1 MKDVS
6 VQRNYKD
13 TLFRMLFKEKE
24 RLLSLYNGLNGTAYT
39 DAEKLEI
46 TTLEN
51 AIYMNYKND
60 VSFVLGHELMLYEHQ
75 STVNPN
81 MPLRSLIYVA
91 QVLQGRVKD
100 ERLYGKEL
108 VRLPVPKFV
117 VFYNGVE
124 FQPEKQKLRLSD
136 AFEERQEEPEL
147 ELTVTV
153 YNINPGNNKELM
165 EACRPLKEYAQYVE
179 MVRKYAEKLHFREA
193 VEKAVDECIKKGIL
207 RDFLIKNRAEAIEMC
222 IFEFDEEKYLE
233 MEREYAYRDGLREG
247 KEEGKAEGEGKLL
260 RLQKFLID
268 TGRSGELGLV
278 ITDQAYRE
286 QLYQTLIE
294 GQCTQ

>member
-13 TLFRMLFKEKE
+13 TLFRMLFKEK
-24 RLLSLYNGLNGTAYT
+24 
-39 DAEKLEI
+39 
-46 TTLEN
+46 
-51 AIYMNYKND
+51 
-60 VSFVLGHELMLYEHQ
+60 
-75 STVNPN
+75 
-81 MPLRSLIYVA
+81 
-91 QVLQGRVKD
+91 

-165 EACRPLKEYAQYVE
+165 EACRPLKEYAQ
-179 MVRKYAEKLHFREA
+179 
-193 VEKAVDECIKKGIL
+193 IG
-207 RDFLIKNRAEAIEMC
+207 RAH
-222 IFEFDEEKYLE
+222 
-233 MEREYAYRDGLREG
+233 
-247 KEEGKAEGEGKLL
+247 
-260 RLQKFLID
+260 
-268 TGRSGELGLV
+268 V
-278 ITDQAYRE
+278 
-286 QLYQTLIE
+286 
-294 GQCTQ
+294 